1 MMNNNLLEVTGLLK
15 TYEGF
20 ALENISFCIPK
31 GCIMGF
37 IGQNGAGKSTTIKCI
52 MNLINFNSGEI
63 KILGKDSRRFAKE
76 ISDQVGYV
84 SEEHYYYEDMT
95 VEWTRDFI
103 GRYYTDWD
111 NSYFNKLL
119 LRFSIDRNKKIKEL
133 SKGMKVKL
141 SLALALAHRPKLLIL
156 DEPTSGLDPVVRE
169 ELLEILM
176 DTIQDEECSIF
187 FSSHIT
193 SDIERIADYVTFIDK
208 GKIILSDDKDTILQ
222 NWKLI
227 KVSNDYNDDTVRNQ
241 LIGIKKGNF
250 GFSGITN
257 DIESFSVC
265 FHNTFPKGNY
275 ITEKVTLD
283 ELLIRFVKDGADA

>member
-1 MMNNNLLEVTGLLK
+1 MNINMLEVTGLSK
-15 TYEGF
+15 KYKQF
-20 ALENISFCIPK
+20 AIENISFSVPQ

-52 MNLINFNSGEI
+52 MNLISFNSGEI
-63 KILGKDSRRFAKE
+63 KILGKDNKKSSKE
-76 ISDQVGYV
+76 IRNQIGYV
-84 SEEHYYYEDMT
+84 SEEQYYYEDMT
-95 VEWTRDFI
+95 VEWTGNFI
-103 GRYYTDWD
+103 GRYYENWD
-111 NSYFNKLL
+111 NLHFNKLL
-119 LRFSIDRNKKIKEL
+119 LCLSIDKKKKIKEL

-141 SLALALAHRPKLLIL
+141 SLALALSHRPKLLIL

-169 ELLEILM
+169 EILEILM
-176 DTIQDEECSIF
+176 DTIQDEGCSVF

-193 SDIERIADYVTFIDK
+193 SDIERIADYVTFIDR
-208 GKIILSDDKDTILQ
+208 GKIILCDDKDTILQ

-227 KVSNDYNDDTVRNQ
+227 KASNDYYDDSLRTQ
-241 LIGIKKGNF
+241 LLGIKKGDF

-257 DIESFSVC
+257 NIESFSVL

-275 ITEKVTLD
+275 IKENATLD